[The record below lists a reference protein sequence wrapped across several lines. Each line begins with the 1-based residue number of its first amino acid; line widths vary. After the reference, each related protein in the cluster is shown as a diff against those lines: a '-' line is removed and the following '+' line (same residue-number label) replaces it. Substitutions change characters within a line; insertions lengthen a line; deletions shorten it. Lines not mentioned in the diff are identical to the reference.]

1 MVALELNTGQRIW
14 EINIAGISTPWVAGE
29 WIFVVTDQGQLLA
42 VARSSGRVK
51 WMTQLPRWQD
61 EEDKKGALSWV
72 GPVLAG
78 ERLIL
83 ASSDGRIVNVSPYD
97 GSIQSTVATRSE
109 EHTSELQSL
118 MRNSYAVFCLK
129 KKKKNDK
136 SIRTE

>member
-61 EEDKKGALSWV
+61 EEDKNGALSWV
-72 GPVLAG
+72 GPVLAV
-78 ERLIL
+78 ERLLL
-83 ASSDGRIVNVSPYD
+83 ASSDCRLVNVSPYD
-97 GSIQSTVATRSE
+97 GSIQSTGPTTMPVTLPLVVAGRPLYILPQHGTFSITR
-109 EHTSELQSL
+109 HIC
-118 MRNSYAVFCLK
+118 R
-129 KKKKNDK
+129 
-136 SIRTE
+136 

>member
-51 WMTQLPRWQD
+51 WLTQLPRWQD

-78 ERLIL
+78 ERLII
-83 ASSDGRIVNVSPYD
+83 ASPDGRYVTVSPYT
-97 GSIQSTVATRSE
+97 GRILYAFRTRNNRSRTQVE
-109 EHTSELQSL
+109 
-118 MRNSYAVFCLK
+118 SY
-129 KKKKNDK
+129 N
-136 SIRTE
+136 

>member
-83 ASSDGRIVNVSPYD
+83 ASSDGRIVNVSPSY
-97 GSIQSTVATRSE
+97 GSIQSPVAP
-109 EHTSELQSL
+109 
-118 MRNSYAVFCLK
+118 N
-129 KKKKNDK
+129 NP
-136 SIRTE
+136 RTPPPVAAARP

>member
-97 GSIQSTVATRSE
+97 GSIQSTVATKMPVNLDRK
-109 EHTSELQSL
+109 
-118 MRNSYAVFCLK
+118 RVVKGKGVAVRVDLGGRRVIK
-129 KKKKNDK
+129 KKKK
-136 SIRTE
+136 

>member
-51 WMTQLPRWQD
+51 WMTQLPRWQA

-78 ERLIL
+78 ERPLL
-83 ASSDGRIVNVSPYD
+83 ASSDGPIANVSPYA
-97 GSIQSTVATRSE
+97 GSVQSTAATTMPVTLPQVVAVNTLCIPPHNARIP
-109 EHTSELQSL
+109 HW
-118 MRNSYAVFCLK
+118 
-129 KKKKNDK
+129 
-136 SIRTE
+136 

>member
-61 EEDKKGALSWV
+61 EDDKKGALSWV

-83 ASSDGRIVNVSPYD
+83 ASTDGRIVNVAPYD
-97 GSIQSTVATRSE
+97 GSLQSTVAKNMPV
-109 EHTSELQSL
+109 HLPL
-118 MRNSYAVFCLK
+118 AVAGSTPYTLHA
-129 KKKKNDK
+129 NA
-136 SIRTE
+136 RLTPR